1 MAINRSTSDPFTLR
15 ALQQLGWGPTVALEQ
30 GLQATIDSFR
40 KVPRTGRSIRLVTVQ
55 RICCIGAGYVGGP
68 TMAVIADRCPEIEV
82 TVVDLN
88 QARID
93 AWNDDGPQ
101 SVYRC
106 TNPGLMRWSAAPCR
120 NLSFSTAVEAAIA
133 AADMVFISVNT
144 PTKTKGLGAGQ
155 ASDLRWVEA
164 CARTVAQAAT
174 GHTIVV
180 EKSTLPV
187 RTAAAIKND
196 PRGGPAGRS
205 GPQLSVLSNPE
216 FLAEGTAIGDLEAPD
231 RVLIGGEDAASIDAL
246 AAVYAHWVPA
256 DRILRTNLWSS
267 ELSKLTANAF
277 LAQRISSINSI
288 AAFCEAT
295 GADVRE
301 VARAIGTDSRIGPKF
316 LNAGPGFGGSC
327 FQKDILNLVYLC
339 RHFGLPEVAD
349 YWESVV
355 ALNTW
360 QQHRISKL
368 VVEKLF
374 GTVTGKRLAVLG
386 FAFKADTNDTREAP
400 AIRICRDLL
409 EEGAQLA
416 IHDPKVD
423 PEQIARDLQLQA
435 TAAADGLSGTGS
447 WAMADSVEQA
457 VAGADAVLILTE
469 WQQYRALDWTDLGSR
484 MRRPAWVFDARSVAD
499 AGQVRAAGLSL
510 WRVGDGEADDP
521 HGSGHGGRGLHR
533 GRTESAP
540 APARRPCGRPRQS
553 QRLLRPGLEA
563 SPAFRD

>member
-1 MAINRSTSDPFTLR
+1 M
-15 ALQQLGWGPTVALEQ
+15 
-30 GLQATIDSFR
+30 TI
-40 KVPRTGRSIRLVTVQ
+40 Q

-68 TMAVIADRCPEIEV
+68 TMAVIADRCPQTHV

-93 AWNDDGPQ
+93 AWNDDDLSRLP
-101 SVYRC
+101 VYE
-106 TNPGLMRWSAAPCR
+106 PGLDVVVGRARGR
-120 NLSFSTAVEAAIA
+120 NLTFSTEVEASIA

-187 RTAAAIKND
+187 RTAAAIQTILAAAQ
-196 PRGGPAGRS
+196 PSGAERS
-205 GPQLSVLSNPE
+205 FSVLSNPE
-216 FLAEGTAIGDLEAPD
+216 FLAEGTAIADLEAPD
-231 RVLIGGEDAASIDAL
+231 RVLIGGDDPDAIDAL
-246 AAVYAHWVPA
+246 AGIYGHWVA
-256 DRILRTNLWSS
+256 KERILRTNLWSS

-288 AAFCEAT
+288 AAFCEAS

-301 VARAIGTDSRIGPKF
+301 VARAIGADSRIGPKF
-316 LNAGPGFGGSC
+316 LSAGPGFGGSC

-355 ALNTW
+355 QLNTW
-360 QQHRISKL
+360 QQHRIARL

-386 FAFKADTNDTREAP
+386 FAFKANTNDTREAP
-400 AIRICRDLL
+400 AIRVCADLL
-409 EEGAQLA
+409 DEGAHLA

-423 PEQIARDLQLQA
+423 TAQMARDLKQDESA
-435 TAAADGLSGTGS
+435 MGDASGS
-447 WAMADSVEQA
+447 WCRSESVESA

-469 WQQYRALDWTDLGSR
+469 WEQYQQLNWADLASR
-484 MRRPAWVFDARSVAD
+484 MRRPAWVFDARAVTESQ
-499 AGQVRAAGLSL
+499 QVRAAGLSL
-510 WRVGDGEADDP
+510 WTVGDGE
-521 HGSGHGGRGLHR
+521 G
-533 GRTESAP
+533 
-540 APARRPCGRPRQS
+540 
-553 QRLLRPGLEA
+553 
-563 SPAFRD
+563 

>member
-1 MAINRSTSDPFTLR
+1 M
-15 ALQQLGWGPTVALEQ
+15 
-30 GLQATIDSFR
+30 TI
-40 KVPRTGRSIRLVTVQ
+40 Q

-68 TMAVIADRCPEIEV
+68 TMAVIADRCPQVQV

-93 AWNDDGPQ
+93 AWNDPDLSRLP
-101 SVYRC
+101 VYE
-106 TNPGLMRWSAAPCR
+106 PGLDAVVGRARGR

-133 AADMVFISVNT
+133 DADMVFISVNT

-164 CARTVAQAAT
+164 CARTVAKAAQ

-187 RTAAAIKND
+187 RTAAVIKTILEAACD
-196 PRGGPAGRS
+196 GEDQRTF
-205 GPQLSVLSNPE
+205 SVLSNPE
-216 FLAEGTAIGDLEAPD
+216 FLAEGTAIRDLEAPD
-231 RVLIGGEDAASIDAL
+231 RVLIGGDDSTSIDAL
-246 AAVYAHWVPA
+246 AAIYAQWVPQQQ
-256 DRILRTNLWSS
+256 ILRTNLWSS

-288 AAFCEAT
+288 AAFCEAS

-360 QQHRISKL
+360 QQHRIARL
-368 VVEKLF
+368 VVQKLF
-374 GTVTGKRLAVLG
+374 GTVTGKRLAILG

-409 EEGAQLA
+409 EEGAQLV
-416 IHDPKVD
+416 IHDPKVKAD
-423 PEQIARDLQLQA
+423 QMTRDLNQEPASQV
-435 TAAADGLSGTGS
+435 DRLSGMGS
-447 WAMADSVEQA
+447 WAEAGSVEDA
-457 VAGADAVLILTE
+457 VMGADAVLILTE
-469 WQQYRALDWTDLGSR
+469 WQHYRDLNWQALAAQ
-484 MRRPAWVFDARSVAD
+484 MRKPAWVFDARSVAD
-499 AGQVRAAGLSL
+499 PAQIKAAGLSL
-510 WRVGDGEADDP
+510 WRVGDGE
-521 HGSGHGGRGLHR
+521 G
-533 GRTESAP
+533 
-540 APARRPCGRPRQS
+540 
-553 QRLLRPGLEA
+553 
-563 SPAFRD
+563 